1 MKLVPYLTLFI
12 KINPKQI
19 KHLTI
24 RPKTIEFL
32 EENIGENLHDTGL
45 GNDFLDIIP
54 KTQATKPK
62 IEKTASNFKIFVY
75 QRIQSTE

>member
-1 MKLVPYLTLFI
+1 MDPDLATYTEINSNRIKDLNIKPASIKL
-12 KINPKQI
+12 
-19 KHLTI
+19 
-24 RPKTIEFL
+24 L

>member
-1 MKLVPYLTLFI
+1 MTLTPYT
-12 KINPKQI
+12 KINPKWI
-19 KHLTI
+19 KDLTI
-24 RPKTIEFL
+24 KPKNIQVL